1 MCAGVMV
8 NRCMVGRVSVRG
20 GDVEERRGGGGSLRP
35 VSVIPNSGSLLFLNP
50 AVLVAVTTML

>member
-8 NRCMVGRVSVRG
+8 NRWWEVSVRG